1 VAGRDKRGWRA
12 QQSKTD
18 NRIYS
23 YWYDTATATAAKGSV
38 AWPDDP
44 LFQYYLWRRQI
55 DPVWPA
61 RVYATLSGGLAIP
74 PWLMEYDA
82 HVESL
87 QASCL
92 KKLALIKSSL
102 SA

>member
-1 VAGRDKRGWRA
+1 
-12 QQSKTD
+12 
-18 NRIYS
+18 
-23 YWYDTATATAAKGSV
+23 
-38 AWPDDP
+38 
-44 LFQYYLWRRQI
+44 
-55 DPVWPA
+55 VWPA